1 VSDAPNSS
9 LRSPAPNLDYYTP
22 PAPAVPTA
30 PRTRDRPRPMTFD
43 LNDKVAVVTGSSSGI
58 GAAIATALV
67 SAGANVVLNSSSTP
81 REGTRLADRLVQAIY
96 VQGGVSDPVDAHRIV
111 EAALSTWGRLDI
123 LVNNAGT
130 TTPIPH
136 DDLAS
141 ASPDVW
147 RRILDVNL
155 IGAWNLISGSVEPLR
170 AAEGSIINISSVAGI
185 TASGSSVPYS
195 VSKAG
200 LNHMTRLL
208 AKALGPQIT
217 VNAIAPGFIDSPW
230 TKDMSDEADAV
241 RRDSPLRRLGTPE
254 DVARACLALI
264 SMRYTTGEVLLVDGG
279 MHLH

>member
-1 VSDAPNSS
+1 VSDASNSS
-9 LRSPAPNLDYYTP
+9 HRSPAPNLDYYAP
-22 PAPAVPTA
+22 PAPGVPTV
-30 PRTRDRPRPMTFD
+30 PRTPDRPRPMTFD

-96 VQGGVSDPVDAHRIV
+96 VQGDVADPGDAHRVV

-217 VNAIAPGFIDSPW
+217 VNAIAPGFIDSP
-230 TKDMSDEADAV
+230 
-241 RRDSPLRRLGTPE
+241 
-254 DVARACLALI
+254 
-264 SMRYTTGEVLLVDGG
+264 
-279 MHLH
+279 